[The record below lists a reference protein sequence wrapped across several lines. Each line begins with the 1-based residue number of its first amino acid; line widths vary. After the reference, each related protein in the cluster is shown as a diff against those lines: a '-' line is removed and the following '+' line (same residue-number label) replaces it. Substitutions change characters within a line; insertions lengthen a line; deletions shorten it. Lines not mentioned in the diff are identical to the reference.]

1 MKKLL
6 QNILVRALCIL
17 VLGVVLIVYSER
29 ITIWIVM
36 MCGLLF
42 IIPGTIAVISYFRP
56 AADGLRRPMLNLVV
70 GVGSIFFGLTQ
81 LIWPELFI
89 NALMFLLAT
98 ILLLAAGTQFYT
110 LWDMR
115 RSGIRSSLFYY
126 AIPTLELA
134 AGLFILLSDRREAI
148 AGLPM
153 IVIGAGFI
161 VYALLE
167 LWILWYLKR
176 AVAPAE
182 TLLPEEQKA
191 EKL

>member
-29 ITIWIVM
+29 ITVWIVM

-89 NALMFLLAT
+89 NALMFLLAA

-115 RSGIRSSLFYY
+115 RGGIRSSLFYY
-126 AIPTLELA
+126 TIPTLELA

-176 AVAPAE
+176 AVAPAA
-182 TLLPEEQKA
+182 TLLPEEQEA